1 MGQQYDAAEMSYDF
15 LLLPRDL
22 GQSWEQALEANERRL
37 LREEGDSRL
46 SPAARTRLKRIADR
60 LLAHDPQLE
69 RFASGRHI
77 ELTRVDDAG
86 IQVSLFPG
94 EAAVTV
100 AYWHTGPAARTVMQT
115 VWSYLAIL

>member
-1 MGQQYDAAEMSYDF
+1 MSYDF

-94 EAAVTV
+94 EEAVMV
-100 AYWHTGPAARTVMQT
+100 ACVTGGPYGCAG
-115 VWSYLAIL
+115 WPPPCP